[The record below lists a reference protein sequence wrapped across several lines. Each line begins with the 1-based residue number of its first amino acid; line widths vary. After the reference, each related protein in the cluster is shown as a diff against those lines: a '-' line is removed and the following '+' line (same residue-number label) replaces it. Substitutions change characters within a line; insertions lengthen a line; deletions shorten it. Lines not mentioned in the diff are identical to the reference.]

1 MFSFFQAKAPEY
13 VLTCI
18 KNCRKIQAYFK
29 QKGKTTTEL
38 STSQDD
44 PTEEL
49 VPKNVPAAADLETPT
64 LDAILEPSNNKPKS
78 VWGSHLNKSSAEIG
92 KVGTFRRHKTESAIS
107 RGPSFS
113 GLFSEA
119 SMSQPSQQTRFSLKK
134 SGKTVARKSSA
145 KSFFDTL
152 GGGDLETSTLPSP
165 PTEESSTKKFV
176 DPLARFDPEI
186 SMGGGCLEDDNSDEI
201 VFSAKFDP
209 KPVGDKPAD
218 PAKKPVDPVK
228 KPVKPVETGKRH
240 ALSVLS
246 VLSSSQKPESR
257 LSFSGI
263 FPKATTPV
271 KASFDD
277 NDVVDKTSQ
286 EKTTKR
292 KRVESESQNQSSS
305 DENSPIRT
313 ISESKRSRTDLS
325 IEKDLQKT
333 SLNDPSEIAIPK
345 NDIYAIGFEDA
356 DDDPRG
362 FASAKTVRSF
372 VAGKKSAQNK
382 NTENYVKI
390 NLKKKNYVRGKK
402 TMTGAKYRR
411 QEWKRKEAE
420 KTKKGA
426 NKKKVRFLSL
436 IN

>member
-1 MFSFFQAKAPEY
+1 M
-13 VLTCI
+13 
-18 KNCRKIQAYFK
+18 
-29 QKGKTTTEL
+29 
-38 STSQDD
+38 
-44 PTEEL
+44 
-49 VPKNVPAAADLETPT
+49 
-64 LDAILEPSNNKPKS
+64 LDPSNNQTKS
-78 VWGSHLNKSSAEIG
+78 IWGSHLNKSSAETS

-152 GGGDLETSTLPSP
+152 GGDLEMSTLPSP

-186 SMGGGCLEDDNSDEI
+186 SMGGCLDVDDNSDEI
-201 VFSAKFDP
+201 VFSTKFDP
-209 KPVGDKPAD
+209 KPVGDKPDD
-218 PAKKPVDPVK
+218 PVKKHANQVK
-228 KPVKPVETGKRH
+228 KPVKHVDTGKRH

-271 KASFDD
+271 KASFND
-277 NDVVDKTSQ
+277 NDETSVDNDTSN

-292 KRVESESQNQSSS
+292 KRIVSESQNQNSSS
-305 DENSPIRT
+305 SNENSPILNA
-313 ISESKRSRTDLS
+313 SESKRSRTDLTV
-325 IEKDLQKT
+325 EKT
-333 SLNDPSEIAIPK
+333 SLNDPSEKAIPK
-345 NDIYAIGFEDA
+345 NDIYAIGFEEA

-372 VAGKKSAQNK
+372 VAGKKASQNK

-390 NLKKKNYVRGKK
+390 DLKRKNYVRGKK

-426 NKKKVRFLSL
+426 NKKKSKVRFVL
-436 IN
+436 IMNLMIRDTDMLFIYHFLALFSIVPLLLPFSQYLFCISNLVKGLISTK

>member
-1 MFSFFQAKAPEY
+1 M
-13 VLTCI
+13 
-18 KNCRKIQAYFK
+18 
-29 QKGKTTTEL
+29 
-38 STSQDD
+38 
-44 PTEEL
+44 
-49 VPKNVPAAADLETPT
+49 
-64 LDAILEPSNNKPKS
+64 LDPSNNQTKS
-78 VWGSHLNKSSAEIG
+78 IWGSHLNKSSAETS

-152 GGGDLETSTLPSP
+152 GGDLEMSTLPSP

-186 SMGGGCLEDDNSDEI
+186 SMGGCLDDDGNSDEI
-201 VFSAKFDP
+201 VFSTKFDP
-209 KPVGDKPAD
+209 KPVGDKPD
-218 PAKKPVDPVK
+218 DPVK
-228 KPVKPVETGKRH
+228 KQSDPVKKQVKHVDTGKRH

-277 NDVVDKTSQ
+277 NDETSVVVNKTSN

-292 KRVESESQNQSSS
+292 KRIVSESQNQNSSS
-305 DENSPIRT
+305 SNENSPILDA
-313 ISESKRSRTDLS
+313 SESKRSRTDLS
-325 IEKDLQKT
+325 VEKS
-333 SLNDPSEIAIPK
+333 SLNDPSEKAIPK
-345 NDIYAIGFEDA
+345 NDIYAIGFEEA

-372 VAGKKSAQNK
+372 VAGKKASQNK

-390 NLKKKNYVRGKK
+390 DLKRKNYVRGKK

-426 NKKKVRFLSL
+426 NKKKSKVRFVL
-436 IN
+436 ILNLMIRDMLFIYRFLELFQMYLNYCHFRNIYSASSI